1 MEYYKGDE
9 HPSREAFFQGSDEA
23 DCDDEEGGFGPTNEG
38 GSSSKGGNS
47 SSTAV
52 GEEFILPESWRQELL
67 AQIEE
72 DEKTIPHDLL
82 LWEA

>member
-1 MEYYKGDE
+1 MAEYL
-9 HPSREAFFQGSDEA
+9 EASGQARTLSSATARAIER
-23 DCDDEEGGFGPTNEG
+23 NRSNRG
-38 GSSSKGGNS
+38 GSS

-52 GEEFILPESWRQELL
+52 GEKFILPESWRQELL
-67 AQIEE
+67 AQIKQ